1 MLTTVEAAAIKFYE
15 YQIKEKIMTIFV
27 GPPKPVAIG
36 RIRVSLIDDTHIAAN
51 DYKAGAY
58 CELLVADGSV
68 IETVSVKNLMP
79 HMTTA
84 EKQAFAAFFERIR
97 PIAESELIP

>member
-1 MLTTVEAAAIKFYE
+1 MTV
-15 YQIKEKIMTIFV
+15 FV

-36 RIRVSLIDDTHIAAN
+36 RIRVSLIDDTHIAPN

-58 CELLVADGSV
+58 CELLIADGSV
-68 IETVSVKNLMP
+68 IDTVSVKNLTP
-79 HMTTA
+79 HLTTA

-97 PIAESELIP
+97 PLAESELIP